1 LGSETLLQ
9 ETRSIAMT
17 LALIAPFAIAIAAFM
32 LSLGFFL
39 GTCWAAIHSEL
50 TLRSVDDDRA
60 GRPLRARDL
69 YIDRFDYVEH
79 G

>member
-1 LGSETLLQ
+1 
-9 ETRSIAMT
+9 MT
-17 LALIAPFAIAIAAFM
+17 MTPAVIISFAIAVAAFM

-60 GRPLRARDL
+60 GRPLKAADLDRDRCRW
-69 YIDRFDYVEH
+69 IEH